1 MTHLGS
7 QISALVDGQLPP
19 HQAERALAHIA
30 CCPACAAE
38 LASARAARRALSAAR
53 DLPVDP
59 QLTARL
65 MALGRTDPTDPVGR
79 SAPGGAVRRPE
90 DAARAWPFEHG
101 SVPLPGSATHPQMP
115 GNCLH
120 GDLRRRSLPARGFAL
135 AAVGAGAAVMALFVL
150 GQEPHVAPVAHPAHA
165 LTLLGRAGTTQ
176 ADLAGSDAPGG
187 SGAQGGDAVQDGA
200 GGAPAT
206 AALGLAPRTPPAQVP
221 AAVSGVDEA
230 FAWLESHDWAA
241 PSALPDGFR
250 LTGMRTD
257 VDGSAALE
265 LDLVGPD
272 GLVVITEQHGRLDPQ
287 AVGGAPVVELGGR
300 EVHVLS
306 RAPWHGVW
314 QVGDTVVSVVAE
326 EPSTSVES
334 LVAAYPDQ
342 TYDAGV
348 AARIA
353 RGWHVLTGTWD
364 S

>member
-65 MALGRTDPTDPVGR
+65 MALGRTDPADASGHT
-79 SAPGGAVRRPE
+79 AQGAVRRPE

-101 SVPLPGSATHPQMP
+101 SVPLPGSAGHRQMP

-120 GDLRRRSLPARGFAL
+120 GDLRRRSLPARGLAL
-135 AAVGAGAAVMALFVL
+135 AAVGAGAAVMTLFVL

-165 LTLLGRAGTTQ
+165 LTLLGRAGT
-176 ADLAGSDAPGG
+176 APSDVAGSGVHDG
-187 SGAQGGDAVQDGA
+187 SGARDGAGTQGTA

-206 AALGLAPRTPPAQVP
+206 AALGLAPSAPPAQVP
-221 AAVSGVDEA
+221 ATVDGPDETL
-230 FAWLESHDWAA
+230 AWLEARDWAA
-241 PSALPDGFR
+241 PSALPEGFR
-250 LTGMRTD
+250 LTGVRTD

-326 EPSTSVES
+326 EPSTSVEA
-334 LVAAYPDQ
+334 LVAAYPDE

-353 RGWHVLTGTWD
+353 RGWHVLTGAWD

>member
-19 HQAERALAHIA
+19 SQAERALAHVA

-38 LASARAARRALSAAR
+38 LAAARAARRALSAAR

-65 MALGRTDPTDPVGR
+65 MALGRTDPT
-79 SAPGGAVRRPE
+79 AVRPPE
-90 DAARAWPFEHG
+90 EAARAWPFEHG
-101 SVPLPGSATHPQMP
+101 SVPLPGSASHQRMP

-120 GDLRRRSLPARGFAL
+120 GDLRRRSVPARGLAL

-150 GQEPHVAPVAHPAHA
+150 GQEPQVAPVAHPAHA
-165 LTLLGRAGTTQ
+165 LTLLGRAGTAQ
-176 ADLAGSDAPGG
+176 SDVAASGAPLDSAVPGG
-187 SGAQGGDAVQDGA
+187 TGTAA
-200 GGAPAT
+200 GGSAT
-206 AALGLAPRTPPAQVP
+206 AALGLAPRTPATQVP
-221 AAVSGVDEA
+221 ATVTGPDEVI
-230 FAWLESHDWAA
+230 AWLENRDWAA
-241 PSALPDGFR
+241 PSALPDGYQ
-250 LTGMRTD
+250 LTGVRTD

-326 EPSTSVES
+326 EPSASVEE
-334 LVAAYPDQ
+334 LVGAYPTEQ
-342 TYDAGV
+342 YDAGV

-353 RGWHVLTGTWD
+353 RGWHVLTGAWD